1 MTMKQRLQEEL
12 DHQVLFLARTYIKMQ
27 VAQNYKDFYPSAI
40 LSFNEQM
47 KVVQSIFYVAK
58 GTKQSADIM
67 EYLEE
72 YIDKNMDRKAMYD
85 YWEAYF
91 S

>member
-12 DHQVLFLARTYIKMQ
+12 DKQVLTLARNYIKMN
-27 VAQNYKDFYPSAI
+27 VAQNYKEFYPSAI

-47 KVVQSIFYVAK
+47 KIVQSVFYIAK

-67 EYLEE
+67 EYVEE
-72 YIDKNMDRKAMYD
+72 YIDKNMDREAMYD
-85 YWEAYF
+85 YWKAYF